1 MIDIISLVLRFLV
14 ILTGVNFVFDVPS
27 SYLGLAI
34 WREQIGLI
42 MMGLVAADIFIVF
55 NWNRQN
61 RREHRLA
68 LIFVD
73 LLLAAIA
80 LCVFG
85 YAAWNY
91 EDLISY
97 GYLDNQA
104 GIIVSVLSVL
114 IISEV
119 TRRTSGWPLVLVLVF
134 FLSYAVSANFFPGL
148 FRGRDISLYET
159 FNYVVLD
166 PSGLLGTPLAV
177 VTTTVLAFVIFG
189 SALFTLG
196 GGRMFLDLAIASMR
210 GIHGGTAK
218 SSIIASSLF
227 GSISGSAVGNVV
239 TTGIVTIPLMKRS
252 GYTARDAGAIEAVA
266 STGGQLMPPIMGSA
280 AFIMADILAVPY
292 QSIIKAA
299 LIPGLLF
306 YLTLFMQVHCRAKAR
321 NIQSLQESDIPS
333 FKETMRDYWP
343 FIIPIILLLYLLF
356 YSSLM
361 PQKTALISAGVCI
374 ISALFTPIR
383 PGLKKLLQ
391 IIDAT
396 GMGMTSIMPAVAVA
410 GIIIGVLSITGLGF
424 NFGMG
429 VVEQAGGNLFL
440 LLILTAL
447 AALVLGMGLPT
458 TAVYIL
464 MASLVAPALVSAGIA
479 EIPAHLFV
487 LYFGVL
493 SMITP
498 PICLA
503 SIAAA
508 SIAQDDFIQTGIQS
522 VKLGIAGFFVPF
534 IFVLQPEILSLSLL
548 DPGYWLILI
557 SVIAGFV
564 ILAGVIEA
572 YLFRQLKFHER
583 LLLIIIMA
591 GLFTTFSNAVLQIGS
606 LAGALVVCL
615 WIYRPFKPRLNK
627 PD

>member
-1 MIDIISLVLRFLV
+1 MIDRLSLLLRSL
-14 ILTGVNFVFDVPS
+14 ILLTGIGFVFDIPS
-27 SYLGLAI
+27 SYMGLAI
-34 WREQIGLI
+34 WREQIGLVI
-42 MMGLVAADIFIVF
+42 MGLVAADIFIVIT
-55 NWNRQN
+55 WKRLN
-61 RREHRLA
+61 RRELGLA
-68 LIFVD
+68 ISYPD
-73 LLLAAIA
+73 LLLAGVS
-80 LCVFG
+80 LVVFG
-85 YAAWNY
+85 YATWNY
-91 EDLISY
+91 EELISY

-104 GIIVSVLSVL
+104 GIIISVLSVL

-119 TRRTSGWPLVLVLVF
+119 TRRTSGWPLLFVLVVF
-134 FLSYAVSANFFPGL
+134 LIYAVTANYFPGML
-148 FRGRDISLYET
+148 QGREISLYET

-177 VTTTVLAFVIFG
+177 VTTIVLAFVVFG

-210 GIHGGTAK
+210 GIRGGTAK
-218 SSIIASSLF
+218 SSIMASSLF

-252 GYTARDAGAIEAVA
+252 GYSSREAGVIEAVA

-280 AFIMADILAVPY
+280 AFIMADILAIPY

-306 YLTLFMQVHCRAKAR
+306 YLTLFMQVHFRAR
-321 NIQSLQESDIPS
+321 VNNIQPLQDSDIPS
-333 FKETMRDYWP
+333 LLATMRDYWP

-356 YSSLM
+356 YSTLL
-361 PQKTALISAGVCI
+361 PQKIALVAAGVCI
-374 ISALFTPIR
+374 IAAVFTPIK
-383 PGLKKLLQ
+383 PGLKKLAE
-391 IIDAT
+391 IIDTT
-396 GMGMTSIMPAVAVA
+396 GMGMASIMPAVAVA

-429 VVEQAGGNLFL
+429 VVAQSGGNLFL

-464 MASLVAPALVSAGIA
+464 MASLVAPALVSAGIPA
-479 EIPAHLFV
+479 LPAHLFV

-508 SIAQDDFIQTGIQS
+508 SIAESDFIQTGIES

-534 IFVLQPEILSLSLL
+534 IFVMKPELLNLSLL
-548 DPGYWLILI
+548 DAGYWFNLICSI
-557 SVIAGFV
+557 IGF
-564 ILAGVIEA
+564 IFLAGVIEGF
-572 YLFRQLKFHER
+572 LFRQLLAYER
-583 LLLIIIMA
+583 TLLMIIMP
-591 GLFTTFSNAVLQIGS
+591 GLFASGTSSIWQLLS
-606 LAGALVVCL
+606 LAAAILICV
-615 WIYRPFKPRLNK
+615 WFWQPFRHRFNNSA
-627 PD
+627 